1 MMADR
6 IKIYDTTLRD
16 GSQGFGITF
25 SLEDKLRLTAAL
37 DDLGIHYIEGGWP
50 GSNPKDIA
58 FFAEAKKIRFK
69 NARLAAFSS
78 TRRPRVPVEQ
88 DANIRQLIA
97 SETPVVTVF
106 GKAWEFHVKSALQ
119 IELEENLDM
128 ISDTIR
134 YLKRYFDEVI
144 FDAEHFFDGY
154 KDNPEFA
161 LKVLAVSHEAGSD
174 WIVLCDTNGGTLP
187 FECEEIVSS
196 VTSLVPAP
204 LGIHAHNDADLAVA
218 NSLVAV
224 KNGVEMIQGTIN
236 GLGERCGNANL
247 CSVLPNLSLKQEFHT
262 IPPEKIKKLFYISRL
277 VSELSNQS
285 PPQYLPFVGNNAFAH
300 KGGIHVSAVRKDAR
314 TYEHIEPHR
323 VGNKRIFSISEL
335 SGKSNVLEKAR
346 EWGIDADD
354 NSASAQEML
363 GRVKEMELEGYV
375 FEGAEASFEL
385 LYKGLAGKREDYFT
399 LDGYR
404 VIVWKNSDD
413 KVWAEATIKAGV
425 PERVSRK
432 QGLEESI
439 EHTSADGSG
448 PVEALDRALRKVLEK
463 FYPELKE
470 VRLTDYKVR
479 ILNGG
484 KGTSAVT
491 RVLINSA
498 DNHRKWGTVGVSDN
512 IIDAS
517 WQALVDSLVYKLMK
531 DQEERGEE
539 SERKNQTV

>member
-1 MMADR
+1 MMAEL

-25 SLEDKLRLTAAL
+25 SLEDKLRLSAAL

-58 FFAEAKKIRFK
+58 FFKEAKKIRFK
-69 NARLAAFSS
+69 NSRLAAFSS
-78 TRRPRVPVEQ
+78 TRRPKVNVKRDQ
-88 DANIRQLIA
+88 NIQQLIA
-97 SETPVVTVF
+97 AETPVVTIF
-106 GKAWEFHVKSALQ
+106 GKAWDFHVKSALR
-119 IELEENLDM
+119 IGLEENQEM
-128 ISDTIR
+128 ISDTIV

-144 FDAEHFFDGY
+144 FDAEHFFDGFRE
-154 KDNPEFA
+154 NPEYA
-161 LKVLAVSHEAGSD
+161 LKVLAISREAGSD
-174 WIVLCDTNGGTLP
+174 WVVLCDTNGGTLP
-187 FECEEIVSS
+187 FECEEIVSRA
-196 VTSLVPAP
+196 TSLLPVP
-204 LGIHAHNDADLAVA
+204 LGIHTHNDADLAVA
-218 NSLVAV
+218 NSLAAAR
-224 KNGVEMIQGTIN
+224 KGIRMIQGTIN

-247 CSVLPNLSLKQEFHT
+247 CSVLPNLSLKQEYHT
-262 IPPEKIKKLFYISRL
+262 IPPEKMKKLSYISRL
-277 VSELSNQS
+277 VSELSNQN
-285 PPQYLPFVGNNAFAH
+285 PPQYLPYVGNNAFAH

-314 TYEHIEPHR
+314 TYEHIQPDL
-323 VGNKRIFSISEL
+323 VGNKRVFSISEL

-346 EWGIDADD
+346 EWGIDDQD
-354 NSASAQEML
+354 NSTSVQDLL

-385 LYKGLAGKREDYFT
+385 LYKRLTGRLEDYFN

-404 VIVWKNSDD
+404 VMTWKNSDD
-413 KVWAEATIKAGV
+413 KAWAEATIKAGV
-425 PERVSRK
+425 PEGMSK
-432 QGLEESI
+432 KLGLEESV

-463 FYPELKE
+463 FYPQLKE

-498 DNHRKWGTVGVSDN
+498 DNNRKWGTVGVSDN

-517 WQALVDSLVYKLMK
+517 WQALVDSLVFKLMK
-531 DQEERGEE
+531 DQEECGEE
-539 SERKNQTV
+539 SECKNQTA